1 MVSALLCLSSAI
13 ASAQA
18 PFDFVPMP
26 ASVQYADASVSAPFV
41 LDKNVRIEGGEAF
54 NVQYLK
60 DHLARLFDPMG
71 DSWATGGR
79 TISFV
84 RVKSFPQEGYSLEVT
99 PDRILVSG
107 DRSDDDYDEVG
118 VMKSYLE
125 ARGVPSK
132 KILTD
137 EKGYSTYESIYRA
150 ASEYQIH
157 NPLIVTQQ
165 YHLYR
170 ALYIA
175 DTWSMTATG
184 VAAQDTSFS
193 FGKIFRLIREWFAC
207 LKDMNY
213 CWQKVTP

>member
-1 MVSALLCLSSAI
+1 MELAKRIAKIAADVLLVFLLILLVMRAVVVGSTAKNERSLKAITYDAQTSPYHYDAIIVPGCSVDRRKNPSPMLQYRLDRALELYQAG
-13 ASAQA
+13 AS
-18 PFDFVPMP
+18 
-26 ASVQYADASVSAPFV
+26 
-41 LDKNVRIEGGEAF
+41 
-54 NVQYLK
+54 
-60 DHLARLFDPMG
+60 
-71 DSWATGGR
+71 
-79 TISFV
+79 
-84 RVKSFPQEGYSLEVT
+84 
-99 PDRILVSG
+99 DRILVSG

-175 DTWSMTATG
+175 DTWDMTATG

-193 FGKIFRLIREWFAC
+193 FGKIFRLIREWFAG

>member
-1 MVSALLCLSSAI
+1 MELVKRIVKIAIDVLLVLLLIILVMRAVVVGGTAKNERSLKGITYDAKNSPYHYDAIIVLGCSVDRTKNPSPMLQYRLDRALELYEAK
-13 ASAQA
+13 AS
-18 PFDFVPMP
+18 
-26 ASVQYADASVSAPFV
+26 
-41 LDKNVRIEGGEAF
+41 
-54 NVQYLK
+54 
-60 DHLARLFDPMG
+60 
-71 DSWATGGR
+71 
-79 TISFV
+79 
-84 RVKSFPQEGYSLEVT
+84 
-99 PDRILVSG
+99 DRILVTG

-125 ARGVPSK
+125 ARGVPSS
-132 KILTD
+132 KILVD
-137 EKGYSTYESIYRA
+137 EKGYSTYDSIYRA

-175 DTWSMTATG
+175 DTWNMTATG
-184 VAAQDTSFS
+184 VAAQDASFS
-193 FGKIFRLIREWFAC
+193 FGNIFRLVREWFAC